1 MSASQPGQLPF
12 RFLATDGT
20 DVYFENGGTLQ
31 SLTQSGQLAFF
42 SSLISTAVTAISTLR
57 ARRRE
62 AVFKERQSDR
72 GKPVSGCRGEPRFL
86 PTNRSDTCGSCPARL
101 L

>member
-42 SSLISTAVTAISTLR
+42 FLIDLDRCDRDIDVKS
-57 ARRRE
+57 
-62 AVFKERQSDR
+62 KETGS
-72 GKPVSGCRGEPRFL
+72 RFQR
-86 PTNRSDTCGSCPARL
+86 TTVGSRKAG
-101 L
+101 